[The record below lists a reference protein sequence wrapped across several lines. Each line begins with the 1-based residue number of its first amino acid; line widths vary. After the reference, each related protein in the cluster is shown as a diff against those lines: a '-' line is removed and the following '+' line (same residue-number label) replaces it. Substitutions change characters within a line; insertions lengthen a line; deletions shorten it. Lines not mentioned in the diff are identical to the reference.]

1 MSGPRSSLREISL
14 RIGLWLLLGGW
25 IGSWA
30 SFGLLVAP
38 TAFRGLPSTE
48 LAGRVVGPVVSA
60 LHGYGAVAGV
70 LLALLAWI
78 LRRGAL
84 LIVLPLA
91 AAALCAYSELSIT
104 PQIAAIRPLVFGPEG
119 NPELAAR
126 FHLLHRVSVAI
137 FVCVG
142 LTAVGLLAAHVRADL
157 ARSEGDLP

>member
-1 MSGPRSSLREISL
+1 VSTQISSLRELSL
-14 RIGLWLLLGGW
+14 RVGVWLLLGGW

-38 TAFRGLPSTE
+38 TAFRTLPSTE

-78 LRRGAL
+78 LRRGVL
-84 LIVLPLA
+84 LIVVPLA
-91 AAALCAYSELSIT
+91 AAALCAFSELAST

-119 NPELAAR
+119 SPELAAR
-126 FHLLHRVSVAI
+126 FQLLHRVSVAL
-137 FVCVG
+137 FLFVG
-142 LTAVGLLAAHVRADL
+142 LSTLGLLAAHVRADL
-157 ARSEGDLP
+157 SRNEGDLP